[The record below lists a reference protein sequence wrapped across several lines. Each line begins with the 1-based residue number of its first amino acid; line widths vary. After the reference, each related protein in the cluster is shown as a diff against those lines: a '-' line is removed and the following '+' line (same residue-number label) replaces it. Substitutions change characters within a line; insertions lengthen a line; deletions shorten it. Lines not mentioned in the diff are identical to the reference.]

1 METKKSRLDF
11 ITLISLLVAL
21 AAIFFQIFPPKTSV
35 DQLRSV
41 IYFLAILGYI
51 GILYSVRW
59 ATDKIKSYVEQINK
73 NTKNIQ
79 ELNEKMST
87 EKHFNEVEKRLS
99 ILEILLKKNK
109 KGRGFSLDPKW
120 IFLIILL
127 ILFYLYLRSLGI
139 LK

>member
-1 METKKSRLDF
+1 MEKKSRLDF
-11 ITLISLLVAL
+11 ITVVALLVGL
-21 AAIFFQIFPPKTSV
+21 VTIFFQIFPPKTPI
-35 DQLRSV
+35 DQVRSA

-51 GILYSVRW
+51 GFLYFVMW
-59 ATDKIKSYVEQINK
+59 ATDRIKLYIDQISKNK
-73 NTKNIQ
+73 KDIQ
-79 ELNEKMST
+79 ELKERMET

-99 ILEILLKKNK
+99 VLEALLKNK
-109 KGRGFSLDPKW
+109 KGRGLSIDPKW